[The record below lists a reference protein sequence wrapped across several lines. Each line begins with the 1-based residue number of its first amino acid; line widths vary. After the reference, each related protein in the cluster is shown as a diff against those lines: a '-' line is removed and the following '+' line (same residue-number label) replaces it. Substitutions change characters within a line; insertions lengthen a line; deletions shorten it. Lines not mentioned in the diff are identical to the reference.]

1 VRRVGEAGGRGG
13 QGCLTLFFTDAFFST
28 SSMSRTK
35 WNTCG
40 LRIPRTLWQ
49 RQDEGTSVASPGR
62 CPVYAL
68 FHSSAL
74 VMTLSLDRRCGFPAA
89 SLPLRACLCIGFR
102 YNFFHRK
109 SQDSFCHILAMPLTP
124 FTCPFSYP
132 APVLQKSFPLTP
144 GTVGSLK

>member
-1 VRRVGEAGGRGG
+1 MRRVGEAGGRGG
-13 QGCLTLFFTDAFFST
+13 KGCLTLFFTDVFFST

-49 RQDEGTSVASPGR
+49 RQDEGTSVAGPGR
-62 CPVYAL
+62 CPIHAL

-89 SLPLRACLCIGFR
+89 SLPLRACLCIGFQ
-102 YNFFHRK
+102 YNFFTRRVKLVSVTSEQCPSHPSPVPSHTQLQSCRK
-109 SQDSFCHILAMPLTP
+109 A
-124 FTCPFSYP
+124 
-132 APVLQKSFPLTP
+132 FP
-144 GTVGSLK
+144 